1 VERRDG
7 SEGVSEVLEVLEV
20 SEVCAT
26 GFAQFPLPIW
36 ANRETLVAET
46 LVAGGEYP
54 EKAMLPNL

>member
-1 VERRDG
+1 M
-7 SEGVSEVLEVLEV
+7 EVLEV

-54 EKAMLPNL
+54 EKVMLPNL